1 MIMLC
6 YFPGQSPS
14 VTTQCL
20 KTEYYVV
27 NVSVQAFEALN
38 PVYKNY
44 THTHTHTVYAYYICV
59 WVYNYIAC
67 YTHTHTQS
75 TLKELDAFQ

>member
-1 MIMLC
+1 MLC

-38 PVYKNY
+38 PVYKYY
-44 THTHTHTVYAYYICV
+44 THTRTYIQYMHIIYVYE
-59 WVYNYIAC
+59 
-67 YTHTHTQS
+67 YTTI
-75 TLKELDAFQ
+75 